1 MYPPFLRLFCADLRL
16 AEEKKDVKK
25 DRLGVAIDP
34 TAAAFAA
41 FDRSYA
47 NKAAAAKAA
56 AAAAA
61 QQKDASYSGAFAGL
75 VDEVPQVVQDEDGSS
90 GDEGSSA
97 AAPAAAA
104 KAPKQPKAPKK
115 PKLTVAQVAAGARLV
130 SKDVWSKAQ
139 TALSVAVTVLTLA
152 LQAWTWLR

>member
-1 MYPPFLRLFCADLRL
+1 VL

-47 NKAAAAKAA
+47 DKAAAAKAA

-61 QQKDASYSGAFAGL
+61 QQRDANYKGAFAGL
-75 VDEVPQVVQDEDGSS
+75 VDEVPQVVADDEGSS

-97 AAPAAAA
+97 APAASAAAAA
-104 KAPKQPKAPKK
+104 KPQQPKAPKK
-115 PKLTVAQVAAGARLV
+115 PKLTVAQVAAGV
-130 SKDVWSKAQ
+130 VPQDKENS
-139 TALSVAVTVLTLA
+139 TSV
-152 LQAWTWLR
+152 LQHCSSRCRWL